1 MSERKLCFRS
11 FFAPRTDG
19 DEEGGGVGGDG
30 DGTEETDAADEGA
43 DDLGGNHVEVED
55 VADREVGLRGD
66 EEDEREC
73 AADVGEDEGVRHGAH
88 DVAADA
94 HARGDE
100 SVEFR
105 LGGELFHLV
114 LGGGDGD
121 GNVHDG
127 TERAEDDARKE
138 QLAEV
143 HRLQVEC
150 LEHACLFLGDTR
162 EVGAVDGDDGEDAR
176 DEDAADGA
184 DDGTR
189 RLDVSPADDELG
201 GEGDDAADE
210 ERPENDVR
218 GCIEDEGDEPLCDEK
233 DGEEENEEC
242 LRACHTAE
250 ADEEDSKESEEKE
263 HGGEPVIVDDG
274 IALTCRPDE
283 DVFPLLRVDV
293 KGRIVEGVVEDG
305 LLRPRR
311 RA

>member
-1 MSERKLCFRS
+1 MAER
-11 FFAPRTDG
+11 
-19 DEEGGGVGGDG
+19 EI
-30 DGTEETDAADEGA
+30 
-43 DDLGGNHVEVED
+43 
-55 VADREVGLRGD
+55 GLRGD
-66 EEDEREC
+66 EEDERERT
-73 AADVGEDEGVRHGAH
+73 ANVGEDEGVRHGAH

-114 LGGGDGD
+114 LSGGDGD

-127 TERAEDDARKE
+127 TERTEDDARKE

-150 LEHACLFLGDTR
+150 LEHACLFLGDAC

-176 DEDAADGA
+176 DEDAADGT
-184 DDGTR
+184 DDGAC

-210 ERPENDVR
+210 ERPEDDVR
-218 GCIEDEGDEPLCDEK
+218 GCIEDEGDEPLRDEK
-233 DGEEENEEC
+233 DGEEEDEEC
-242 LRACHTAE
+242 LCARYAAE
-250 ADEEDSKESEEKE
+250 ADEEGGKEGEEEE
-263 HGGEPVIVDDG
+263 HGGEAVVVDDG
-274 IALTCRPDE
+274 IALTCWADE
-283 DVFPLLRVDV
+283 DVLPLVRVDV
-293 KGRIVEGVVEDG
+293 KGRIVEGVMEDG
-305 LLRPRR
+305 LLRSRR

>member
-1 MSERKLCFRS
+1 MSGRKLCFRS
-11 FFAPRTDG
+11 FFAPRADG

-30 DGTEETDAADEGA
+30 DGAEEADAADEGA
-43 DDLGGNHVEVED
+43 DDLGGDHVEVED
-55 VADREVGLRGD
+55 VAEREIGLRGD

-73 AADVGEDEGVRHGAH
+73 AANVGEDEGVCHGAH
-88 DVAADA
+88 DVAADT

-100 SVEFR
+100 NVEFR

-127 TERAEDDARKE
+127 TERTEDDARKE

-150 LEHACLFLGDTR
+150 LEHARLFLGDAC

-189 RLDVSPADDELG
+189 RLDVLPADDELG

-210 ERPENDVR
+210 ERPEDDVR
-218 GCIEDEGDEPLCDEK
+218 GCIEDEGDEPLRDEK

-250 ADEEDSKESEEKE
+250 ADEEDGKESEEKE

-283 DVFPLLRVDV
+283 DVFLLLRVDV
-293 KGRIVEGVVEDG
+293 KGRIIEGVMEDG

>member
-1 MSERKLCFRS
+1 MAE
-11 FFAPRTDG
+11 
-19 DEEGGGVGGDG
+19 
-30 DGTEETDAADEGA
+30 
-43 DDLGGNHVEVED
+43 
-55 VADREVGLRGD
+55 REVGLGGD

-73 AADVGEDEGVRHGAH
+73 TADVGEDKGVRHGAH

-105 LGGELFHLV
+105 LRGELFHLV

-127 TERAEDDARKE
+127 TEGAEDDARKE

-150 LEHACLFLGDTR
+150 LEHARLFLGDAC

-189 RLDVSPADDELG
+189 RLNVSPADDELG

-210 ERPENDVR
+210 ERPEDDVR
-218 GCIEDEGDEPLCDEK
+218 GCIEDEGDEPLRDE
-233 DGEEENEEC
+233 
-242 LRACHTAE
+242 
-250 ADEEDSKESEEKE
+250 
-263 HGGEPVIVDDG
+263 
-274 IALTCRPDE
+274 
-283 DVFPLLRVDV
+283 
-293 KGRIVEGVVEDG
+293 
-305 LLRPRR
+305 
-311 RA
+311 